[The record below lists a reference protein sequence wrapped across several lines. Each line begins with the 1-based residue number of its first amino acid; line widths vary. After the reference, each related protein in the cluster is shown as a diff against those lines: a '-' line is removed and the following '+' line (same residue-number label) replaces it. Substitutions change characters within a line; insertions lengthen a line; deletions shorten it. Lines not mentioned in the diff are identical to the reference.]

1 MSTNHAHDWARHLAS
16 RGWAVFPL
24 APGTKRPAIR
34 EWEHRASTDLERI
47 KGCWYAGAG
56 FGIGIATGPSRLVVL
71 DLDPADPADGA
82 GGPDGASGLAALT
95 AARGVQL
102 AATFTVAT
110 PRGGTHLY
118 YRTPPGVRLRNTA
131 GTLAPHVDTRAHGG
145 YVVAPGTVLPGGGYE
160 LVDDTDPPE
169 LPAWLV
175 QALTERPSAALSAP
189 TARSCTDVGGYVRA
203 ALAGECDKVRHAPA
217 GRHNAVLCRAAY
229 ALGQL
234 VGAGLLEHTVARA
247 ELLTAA
253 GVLTTGDCD
262 CTPTE
267 VTRVIDAGLAAGAA
281 NPRRTTPRTSPTS
294 PGRDAA

>member
-1 MSTNHAHDWARHLAS
+1 MTTDHTHDWAQHLAS

-34 EWEHRASTDLERI
+34 AWESRATTDLERI

-71 DLDPADPADGA
+71 DLDPADA
-82 GGPDGASGLAALT
+82 GGPDGAAGLAAL
-95 AARGVQL
+95 AQARGVAL
-102 AATFTVAT
+102 GATFTVAT

-131 GTLAPHVDTRAHGG
+131 GTLAPRVDTRAEGG
-145 YVVAPGTVLPGGGYE
+145 YVVAPGTTLAGGGYE
-160 LVDDTDPPE
+160 LLDDTDPPQ

-189 TARSCTDVGGYVRA
+189 AQRPCTDVGGYVGA
-203 ALAGECDKVRHAPA
+203 AVTGECDKVRHAPA

-234 VGAGLLEHTVARA
+234 VGAGLLDHAAARA
-247 ELLTAA
+247 ELVSAGGFLIGADCGCTA
-253 GVLTTGDCD
+253 
-262 CTPTE
+262 TE
-267 VTRVIDAGLAAGAA
+267 ITRVIDAGLTAGAA
-281 NPRRTTPRTSPTS
+281 NPRRTTPRTSSPTS

>member
-1 MSTNHAHDWARHLAS
+1 MSTNPLHDWAQHLAS

-34 EWEHRASTDLERI
+34 DWEHRATTDPNRI
-47 KGCWYAGAG
+47 RRCWHAGAG
-56 FGIGIATGPSRLVVL
+56 FGIGIATGPSRLVVI
-71 DLDPADPADGA
+71 DLDPAPADA
-82 GGPDGASGLAALT
+82 GPDGAGALGALAQV
-95 AARGVQL
+95 RGVAL

-118 YRTPPGVRLRNTA
+118 YRSPPGVQLRNSA
-131 GTLAPHVDTRAHGG
+131 GTLAPHLDTRAEGG
-145 YVVAPGTVLPGGGYE
+145 YVVAPGTALPNGAYE

-175 QALTERPSAALSAP
+175 QALSGRPSASLSAP
-189 TARSCTDVGGYVRA
+189 AQRPCTDIGGYVTA
-203 ALAGECDKVRHAPA
+203 AVQGECDKVRHAPP

-234 VGAGLLEHTVARA
+234 VGAGILTHTTARA
-247 ELLTAA
+247 KLLTAA
-253 GVLTTGDCD
+253 GFLIDADCD
-262 CTPTE
+262 CTPSE
-267 VTRVIDAGLAAGAA
+267 VTRVIDAGLAAGTR

>member
-1 MSTNHAHDWARHLAS
+1 MTTNHAHDWARHLAS

-24 APGTKRPAIR
+24 APATKRPAIR
-34 EWEHRASTDLERI
+34 DWEHRATTDPGRI

-56 FGIGIATGPSRLVVL
+56 YGIGIATGPSRLVVL
-71 DLDPADPADGA
+71 DLDPAPDA
-82 GGPDGASGLAALT
+82 GEPDGSGGLAALA

-102 AATFTVAT
+102 AATFTVTT

-131 GTLAPHVDTRAHGG
+131 GTLAPRIDTRAHGG
-145 YVVAPGTVLPGGGYE
+145 YVVAPGTVLPHGGYQ
-160 LVDDTDPPE
+160 LLDDTDPPE
-169 LPAWLV
+169 LPAWLL
-175 QALTERPSAALSAP
+175 QALTERPAAALSAP
-189 TARSCTDVGGYVRA
+189 TARSCTDVGGYVGA
-203 ALAGECDKVRHAPA
+203 AVTGECDKVRHAPA

-234 VGAGLLEHTVARA
+234 VGAGLLDHAAARA
-247 ELLTAA
+247 ELVSA
-253 GVLTTGDCD
+253 GGFLIGTDCD
-262 CTPTE
+262 CTLTE

-294 PGRDAA
+294 PGVTETA

>member
-1 MSTNHAHDWARHLAS
+1 
-16 RGWAVFPL
+16 
-24 APGTKRPAIR
+24 
-34 EWEHRASTDLERI
+34 
-47 KGCWYAGAG
+47 
-56 FGIGIATGPSRLVVL
+56 VL
-71 DLDPADPADGA
+71 DLDPAPDAGEPDGA
-82 GGPDGASGLAALT
+82 GGLAALT
-95 AARGVQL
+95 AAREVQL
-102 AATFTVAT
+102 AATFTVTT

-131 GTLAPHVDTRAHGG
+131 GTLAPRIDTRAHGG

-175 QALTERPSAALSAP
+175 QALTERPSAAHSAP
-189 TARSCTDVGGYVRA
+189 TERACTDVGGYVGA
-203 ALAGECDKVRHAPA
+203 AVTGECDKVRHAPA

-234 VGAGLLEHTVARA
+234 VGAGLLAHATARA
-247 ELLTAA
+247 ELVSA
-253 GVLTTGDCD
+253 GGFLIGADCG
-262 CTPTE
+262 CTPGE

-281 NPRRTTPRTSPTS
+281 NPRRTTPRTSPPG

>member
-1 MSTNHAHDWARHLAS
+1 MTTDHALNWALHLAS

-24 APGTKRPAIR
+24 APATKRPAIR
-34 EWEHRASTDLERI
+34 AWEHRATTDLERI

-71 DLDPADPADGA
+71 DLDPADTAGRPDGA
-82 GGPDGASGLAALT
+82 GGLAALT

-102 AATFTVAT
+102 AATFTVTT

-131 GTLAPHVDTRAHGG
+131 GTLAPHVDTRAEGG

-175 QALTERPSAALSAP
+175 QALSERP
-189 TARSCTDVGGYVRA
+189 
-203 ALAGECDKVRHAPA
+203 APA
-217 GRHNAVLCRAAY
+217 HSVPRVVNSLVLVRCSC
-229 ALGQL
+229 G
-234 VGAGLLEHTVARA
+234 
-247 ELLTAA
+247 
-253 GVLTTGDCD
+253 
-262 CTPTE
+262 
-267 VTRVIDAGLAAGAA
+267 
-281 NPRRTTPRTSPTS
+281 
-294 PGRDAA
+294 

>member
-1 MSTNHAHDWARHLAS
+1 MTTNHAHDWARHLAS

-24 APGTKRPAIR
+24 APATKRPAIR
-34 EWEHRASTDLERI
+34 DWEHRATTDLGRI

-71 DLDPADPADGA
+71 DLDPAPDAGEPDGA
-82 GGPDGASGLAALT
+82 GGFAALA

-102 AATFTVAT
+102 AATFTVTT

-131 GTLAPHVDTRAHGG
+131 STLAPRIDTRAHGG
-145 YVVAPGTVLPGGGYE
+145 YVVAPGTVLPNGGYE
-160 LVDDTDPPE
+160 LLDDTDPPE

-175 QALTERPSAALSAP
+175 QALTERPAAAHSAP
-189 TARSCTDVGGYVRA
+189 TERPCTDVGGYVGVA
-203 ALAGECDKVRHAPA
+203 VTGECDKVRHAPA

-234 VGAGLLEHTVARA
+234 VGAGVLAHAVARA
-247 ELLTAA
+247 ELVTAG
-253 GVLTTGDCD
+253 GVLISGDCD
-262 CTPTE
+262 CTPGE
-267 VTRVIDAGLAAGAA
+267 VTRVIDAGLTAGAA
-281 NPRRTTPRTSPTS
+281 NPRRTAPRTSPTS

>member
-1 MSTNHAHDWARHLAS
+1 M
-16 RGWAVFPL
+16 FPL

-34 EWEHRASTDLERI
+34 EWEQRATTNPERI
-47 KGCWYAGAG
+47 KRCWYEAR
-56 FGIGIATGPSRLVVL
+56 FGIGIATGPSGLVVL
-71 DLDPADPADGA
+71 DLDPAATDD
-82 GGPDGASGLAALT
+82 GPDGAAGLATLA
-95 AARGVQL
+95 AARGVAL
-102 AATFTVAT
+102 VPTFTVAT

-131 GTLAPHVDTRAHGG
+131 GTLTPRIDTRAHGG
-145 YVVAPGTVLPGGGYE
+145 YVVAPGTILPGGGYE

-175 QALTERPSAALSAP
+175 QALSERPSGSLSAP
-189 TARSCTDVGGYVRA
+189 TQRPCTDPGGYVRA
-203 ALAGECDKVRHAPA
+203 AVTGEWDKVRHAPA

-234 VGAGLLEHTVARA
+234 VGAGLLDHAAARA
-247 ELLTAA
+247 ELVSA
-253 GVLTTGDCD
+253 GGFLIGADCA
-262 CTPTE
+262 CTPGE

-281 NPRRTTPRTSPTS
+281 NPRRTTPRTSPPG

>member
-24 APGTKRPAIR
+24 APATKRPAIR
-34 EWEHRASTDLERI
+34 DWEHRATTDLERI

-56 FGIGIATGPSRLVVL
+56 YGIGIATGPSRLVVL
-71 DLDPADPADGA
+71 DLDPADTAGHDGA
-82 GGPDGASGLAALT
+82 GGLAALT

-102 AATFTVAT
+102 AATFTVTT

-131 GTLAPHVDTRAHGG
+131 GTLAPRIDTRAEGG
-145 YVVAPGTVLPGGGYE
+145 YVVAPGTILPNGGYE

-175 QALTERPSAALSAP
+175 QALSERPAAAPSAPTERP
-189 TARSCTDVGGYVRA
+189 CTDVGGYVGA
-203 ALAGECDKVRHAPA
+203 AVTGECDKVRHAPA

-234 VGAGLLEHTVARA
+234 VGAGLLDHAAARA
-247 ELLTAA
+247 ELVSAGGFLIGADCGCTA
-253 GVLTTGDCD
+253 
-262 CTPTE
+262 TE
-267 VTRVIDAGLAAGAA
+267 VTRVIDAGLRAGAA
-281 NPRRTTPRTSPTS
+281 NPRRTTPRTSPAS